1 MRASIREDRCP
12 FFLTKMT
19 VSVIMVVRNTVE
31 SDVLIHTHEE
41 GMIMENNAP
50 GRLKLKVTGILYII
64 QAAITILLGLL
75 ALAGG
80 TMFLSV
86 DGVDSSVGSV
96 LGIIAGIVGIV
107 IIVSAAYSLIVGI
120 LGVKNSNK
128 PEKCGVNF
136 VLGIIT
142 IVFCGF
148 SLLFGI
154 LAVAGGGEVTSLISP
169 VIALIIAIF
178 YTVGAKQNKDAVRYS
193 NDY

>member
-1 MRASIREDRCP
+1 
-12 FFLTKMT
+12 
-19 VSVIMVVRNTVE
+19 
-31 SDVLIHTHEE
+31 
-41 GMIMENNAP
+41 MENNAP

-86 DGVDSSVGSV
+86 DGVDSSVGSI

-107 IIVSAAYSLIVGI
+107 IIVSAAYSLIVGF

>member
-1 MRASIREDRCP
+1 
-12 FFLTKMT
+12 
-19 VSVIMVVRNTVE
+19 
-31 SDVLIHTHEE
+31 
-41 GMIMENNAP
+41 MENNAP

-64 QAAITILLGLL
+64 QAAISILGGLL

-80 TMFLSV
+80 TLFLSV
-86 DGVDSSVGSV
+86 DGVDSSYGNV
-96 LGIIAGIVGIV
+96 LGVIAGAVGI
-107 IIVSAAYSLIVGI
+107 IIIISAAYTLIVGI

-142 IVFCGF
+142 IVFGGL

-154 LAVAGGGEVTSLISP
+154 IGLAGGTEATSLISP
-169 VIALIIAIF
+169 VIALVIAII

-193 NDY
+193 SDL